1 MELLMG
7 IVSTLIS
14 GVLFVACLILPLLL
28 TAGNLYNLCS
38 RHPFCEALVDRATFF
53 LGPLFMWLLWLIWS
67 APDWETPLYE
77 HFEPY
82 LHAPVASWHMPSILT
97 LAAWSLLS
105 FWCLERGQGRLP
117 PLPTVLCIAGLEV
130 GSVLSAV
137 FILQLSPHLLEGV
150 YVFPDCLYM
159 VLFPLNYL
167 LVVPRLLRK
176 AIQFQLAHLEQPAAG
191 PDKPA
196 LSFCRRFLSRSL
208 GWLLAGFLL
217 ALPLLAIL
225 LGILI
230 LFGQAP
236 DGAVRAF
243 TETSDWAL
251 SQKISPPPIEYDG
264 HYLCTV
270 AVGGHPKLVKPLR
283 YGLRHGKRIVVNRQ
297 LCIANAFEQLI
308 MERAPRLHRVM
319 RHFYDAHGYPLSKK
333 LTTPLRA
340 DITYILM
347 KPLEWFFLLCLY
359 TFDLKPEN
367 RISMQYTEI

>member
-1 MELLMG
+1 MGLLTG
-7 IVSTLIS
+7 ISSMLIS
-14 GVLFVACLILPLLL
+14 VFLFAACLILPLLL
-28 TAGNLYNLCS
+28 TVGNLYNLCS
-38 RHPFCEALVDRATFF
+38 SHPFHETLIDRATFF
-53 LGPLFMWLLWLIWS
+53 LGPLFMYFLWAIWS
-67 APDWETPLYE
+67 APDWETPLYD

-82 LHAPVASWHMPSILT
+82 FHAPVASWHMPTVLV
-97 LAAWSLLS
+97 LFAWSLLS
-105 FWCLERGQGRLP
+105 FWCLELRHGQMP
-117 PLPTVLCIAGLEV
+117 PLPTILCISGLEA
-130 GSVLSAV
+130 GTVLSAV
-137 FILQLSPHLLEGV
+137 FILQLFPHLADGV

-159 VLFPLNYL
+159 ALFPLNYL

-176 AIQFQLAHLEQPAAG
+176 GIRYQLFRLERAPLD
-191 PDKPA
+191 PDKTFLLFCGRL
-196 LSFCRRFLSRSL
+196 LSKSL

-225 LGILI
+225 LGILV

-236 DGAVRAF
+236 DAAVRAF

-270 AVGGHPKLVKPLR
+270 AIGGHPRLVKPTR
-283 YGLRHGKRIVVNRQ
+283 YGLRHEKRIVVNRQ
-297 LCIANAFEQLI
+297 LCVANAFEQLI
-308 MERAPRLHRVM
+308 MERTPRLHRAV
-319 RHFYDAHGYPLSKK
+319 RHFYDTHGYPLSRK

-359 TFDLKPEN
+359 TFDAKPEN
-367 RISMQYTEI
+367 RIATQYTGT